1 MRMFGSVGVRVTLIA
16 VGLTSALLIVS
27 SMLQAYRIESATE
40 DLALQTMQA
49 IGEDQA
55 GAVSQRLDQVALA
68 ARGIANALEAQIVT
82 GQADRALA
90 IEALRLTMERAPH
103 LAGAWAGFE
112 PDAFDGRDAE
122 FVDADAHHDSTGRF
136 IAYFY
141 NFGAGIEPHRL
152 TVYEAEQGSTEE
164 ASAYYQTPLRTA
176 QPFTTDPVAYDI
188 EGNNVLLISTAIP
201 IIVDGRAIGVAG
213 VDYDLSALSA
223 ELLAL
228 RPYEVG
234 TVALIADN
242 GEWVAH
248 PDADRIGQPVRDDSP
263 TIHDAVAQST
273 DGAIDSV
280 AEDGMV
286 HLLVPVPILG
296 VDQPWSVV
304 ISVPQDRLTAEARA
318 LRQSQFIGGL
328 ILLVAL
334 GLGLALVANRMIS
347 RPLARSTQAI
357 AALEAGNLDAA
368 VPGQDRQDEIGAINR
383 ALESFRKNEARMR
396 QMEVEK
402 AQAAAEAAEAQEV
415 ARRELAEAFDATVGN
430 IVGAVGQSA
439 ETMRETADALE
450 SAAAVSTDR
459 AAGVSVAAEGASA
472 NVQMVATATEELS
485 ASIREISDQVQ
496 RSAAAARDAVAEASQ
511 TNDMV
516 QSLAAAADRI
526 GEVTGLITTIAN
538 QTNLLA
544 LNATIESARAG
555 DAGKGFAVVANEV
568 KALASQTARATEEI
582 TQQIESI
589 QNETRR
595 SVDAIGGVSKTI
607 AEVETIATSIASA
620 IEEQSVATRDISAN
634 VAQAAQSTEGVAE
647 HIGALEQAADNTQSN
662 AHTVKDA
669 AAGLSDHATALSNAS
684 AKFIGTLTAA

>member
-27 SMLQAYRIESATE
+27 AMLQANRIETATE
-40 DLALQTMQA
+40 DLALGTMQA

-55 GAVSQRLDQVALA
+55 GTVSRRLDQVALA
-68 ARGIANALEAQIVT
+68 ARGIANTLEALIVT
-82 GQADRALA
+82 GQTDRDLA
-90 IEALRLTMERAPH
+90 IQTLRLTMENAPD

-122 FVDADAHHDSTGRF
+122 FVDADVHHDSTGRF

-141 NFGAGIEPHRL
+141 NFGAGVEPHRL
-152 TVYEAEQGSTEE
+152 IVYDAEHGDTEE
-164 ASAYYQTPLRTA
+164 ATAYYQVPLRTA

-201 IIVDGRAIGVAG
+201 ITVDGRAIGVAG

-248 PDADRIGQPVRDDSP
+248 PDADRIGQQVGDDSP
-263 TIHDAVAQST
+263 AIAAAARSA
-273 DGAIDSV
+273 DGAVDRV
-280 AEDGMV
+280 EEDGIV
-286 HLLVPVPILG
+286 HLLVPVPLLG
-296 VDQPWSVV
+296 VEQPWSVV
-304 ISVPQDRLTAEARA
+304 ISVPQERLTAEARA
-318 LRQSQFIGGL
+318 LRQSEIISGL
-328 ILLVAL
+328 ILLIAL
-334 GLGLALVANRMIS
+334 GLGLTLLANRMIS
-347 RPLARSTQAI
+347 RPLARSTRAI
-357 AALEAGNLDAA
+357 AALEAGELDAA
-368 VPGQDRQDEIGAINR
+368 VAGQDRKDEIGAINR
-383 ALESFRKNEARMR
+383 ALDSFRKNEARMR
-396 QMEVEK
+396 QMEAEK
-402 AQAAAEAAEAQEV
+402 AQAAAETAEAQAA
-415 ARRELAEAFDATVGN
+415 ARRELAESFEATVGN

-450 SAAAVSTDR
+450 SAATVSTDR
-459 AAGVSVAAEGASA
+459 AAGVTVAAEGASA

-496 RSAAAARDAVAEASQ
+496 RSADAAKDAVAEASQ

-516 QSLAAAADRI
+516 QGLAAAADRI

-544 LNATIESARAG
+544 LNATIEAARAG

-568 KALASQTARATEEI
+568 KALASQTARATDEI

-589 QNETRR
+589 QTETRR

-634 VAQAAQSTEGVAE
+634 VAEAARSTEGVAE

-669 AAGLSDHATALSNAS
+669 AAGLSDHAAALSNAS
-684 AKFIGTLTAA
+684 TGFIGTLTAA